1 MLLQPRKF
9 TYKNRQKL
17 RRAVLPCEHKQIYG
31 SVSVA
36 LMQPVFFSAKR
47 IFRFKLFLKRSSRK
61 SDITRRAFWVNLFPH
76 LPITRKSKGMRM
88 GKGKGKLMA
97 WFTLMRGGKSIV
109 EFKNL
114 RLGRAEYYSKQ
125 VAAKLEV
132 PVKLILMPSKHIKI
146 SGAAHTNALL
156 QTYF

>member
-17 RRAVLPCEHKQIYG
+17 RRAVIPCEHRQVYG
-31 SVSVA
+31 SISVA
-36 LMQPVFFSAKR
+36 LLQPVFFSAKR

-114 RLGRAEYYSKQ
+114 RLGRAQYYSNQ
-125 VAAKLEV
+125 VSSKLEV
-132 PVKLILMPSKHIKI
+132 PVKLVSISSKHIRLG
-146 SGAAHTNALL
+146 GASRTNVFL